1 MLPRTSFFIREK
13 GCVRKQHDF
22 LNPNVVEITR
32 IIFHRSDSATIH
44 DVFKATQFNVVPP
57 ARSHTRARRH
67 PPQITKRTSHNY
79 RAPPQ
84 NAACFRGRDLPYDT
98 GMRLLLVEDDA
109 RIARFVAKGLREESY
124 AVDVVENGN
133 DAVYQTEIN
142 DYDLI
147 VLDVMIPGM
156 DGFAVCKSIRA
167 GGKRTPILMLTAK
180 DGVDD
185 RIKGLDSGA
194 DDYLTK
200 PFEFREL
207 LARLRALLRRPNEL
221 RPPRIVVGDLELD
234 TASQTAKRGTRSIPL
249 TAKEYAL
256 LEYFARNAGRVIG
269 RSEIAE
275 HVWDETFDPFSNLI
289 EVYVNRLRR
298 KLGEEAGKPLLQT
311 RRGSGYVLCDNEAPG
326 KKHAAQ
332 NPGGARKSHV

>member
-1 MLPRTSFFIREK
+1 
-13 GCVRKQHDF
+13 
-22 LNPNVVEITR
+22 
-32 IIFHRSDSATIH
+32 
-44 DVFKATQFNVVPP
+44 
-57 ARSHTRARRH
+57 
-67 PPQITKRTSHNY
+67 
-79 RAPPQ
+79 
-84 NAACFRGRDLPYDT
+84 
-98 GMRLLLVEDDA
+98 MRLLLVEDDA
-109 RIARFVAKGLREESY
+109 RIAHFVAKGLREESY
-124 AVDVVENGN
+124 AVDVAENGN

-156 DGFAVCKSIRA
+156 DGFAVCKAIRTR
-167 GGKRTPILMLTAK
+167 GKRIPILMLTAR

-185 RIKGLDSGA
+185 RITGLDSGA

-207 LARLRALLRRPNEL
+207 LARLRALLRRPTEL

-234 TASQTAKRGTRSIPL
+234 TASQTAQRGSRAIPL

-256 LEYFARNAGRVIG
+256 LEYFARNAGRVVG

-275 HVWDETFDPFSNLI
+275 HVWDESFDPFSNLI

-298 KLGEEAGKPLLQT
+298 KLEGAGGKPLLQT
-311 RRGSGYVLCDNEAPG
+311 RRGSGYVLCEIEGSG
-326 KKHAAQ
+326 KKH
-332 NPGGARKSHV
+332 GVSSSHGTKRSHV